1 MPVLYV
7 IRGDSPAAVAARG
20 ERELH
25 EVVEH
30 LGSSVVRGAL
40 SQLDDAQDVRHG
52 GNRAATLRST
62 CSSSSVGAGNRSE
75 MTSPSSRSL
84 AFSTVYPS
92 SSDSMGAT
100 PRQDFGSATAA
111 RGPVGKVVSVC
122 AMLAVEQPVGLSRGR
137 QTEGGLRRT
146 HRCNGILARRRRRS
160 GLFRP
165 EEEAFAEKAAP
176 IPGSDDAGGG
186 ALFIQTTS
194 DIWYHPPCSNLA
206 PPGNANNN
214 DFRTWPSCPGPHLG
228 GRTSAMGRG
237 GPD

>member
-30 LGSSVVRGAL
+30 LGGSVVRSAL

-52 GNRAATLRST
+52 GNRAGHLAEHVLLLFSRRRKPVGDDIALLEVLGFLNGISELLRLY
-62 CSSSSVGAGNRSE
+62 GR
-75 MTSPSSRSL
+75 R
-84 AFSTVYPS
+84 
-92 SSDSMGAT
+92 

-206 PPGNANNN
+206 HQGMPII
-214 DFRTWPSCPGPHLG
+214 TI
-228 GRTSAMGRG
+228 SARG
-237 GPD
+237 LPVRDRIWVAEPVRWAAVGPD